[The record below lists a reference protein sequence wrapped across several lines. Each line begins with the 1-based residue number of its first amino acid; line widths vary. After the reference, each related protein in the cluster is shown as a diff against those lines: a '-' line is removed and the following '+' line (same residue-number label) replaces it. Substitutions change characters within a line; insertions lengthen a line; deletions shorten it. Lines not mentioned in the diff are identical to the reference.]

1 MLDQGR
7 EYVFISNVDNLGA
20 TVDFSINE
28 KFYTIIIILLQI
40 WRSLWCFLYILNMMH
55 ESKCEY
61 IMEVTDKTRADVK
74 GGTLIEY
81 EGKAKLLEIAQVPS
95 NKVCV
100 YLTCS
105 PVLQTWINHSSQV
118 EEFKSIK
125 KFKIFNTN
133 NLWLNLKAIDR
144 VLKEDLLDDMDII
157 VNPKSV
163 DGKAVLQ
170 LEIAAGAAIQYFQN
184 ARGVNVP
191 RSRFLPVKST
201 SDLFIVQSNLYS
213 LTRGELV
220 MNPARVFPTVPLV
233 KLGDN
238 FRKVEIL

>member
-1 MLDQGR
+1 
-7 EYVFISNVDNLGA
+7 V
-20 TVDFSINE
+20 
-28 KFYTIIIILLQI
+28 
-40 WRSLWCFLYILNMMH
+40 
-55 ESKCEY
+55 SK
-61 IMEVTDKTRADVK
+61 K
-74 GGTLIEY
+74 
-81 EGKAKLLEIAQVPS
+81 
-95 NKVCV
+95 
-100 YLTCS
+100 
-105 PVLQTWINHSSQV
+105 V

-133 NLWLNLKAIDR
+133 NLWLNLKAVDR
-144 VLKEDLLDDMDII
+144 VLKKKELDDMDII
-157 VNPKSV
+157 INPKSV

-170 LEIAAGAAIQYFQN
+170 LEIAAGGAIQYFQN

-220 MNPARVFPTVPLV
+220 MNPLRVFPTVPLV

-238 FRKVEIL
+238 FRKVTLTLPPPFLPFPSSNFFIEQSNLRPLMRSRRANLNLPPPRHARQSPKGHYPCPLFGLSLAFLLAPFFYLVFLSLSLIWNLFIRFLITCNALRELLTCLS